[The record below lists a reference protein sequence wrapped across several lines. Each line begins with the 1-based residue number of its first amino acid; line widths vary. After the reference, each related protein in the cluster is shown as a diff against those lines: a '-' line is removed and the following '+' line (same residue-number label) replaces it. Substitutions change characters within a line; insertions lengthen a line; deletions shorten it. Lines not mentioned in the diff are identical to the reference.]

1 MTFLEGLEK
10 SYHNTPGYV
19 CLRDIGHS
27 KKKMM
32 VAVIKSEEGSS
43 TTGNSLMSVL
53 NVAVL
58 ELSVGICASGNHLS
72 PLKNSTSLIV
82 KLLRYGVF
90 LSWPEVVMTK
100 NDVLNCSNVFLKLQN
115 VKGKVMNNITTL
127 DY

>member
-1 MTFLEGLEK
+1 M
-10 SYHNTPGYV
+10 
-19 CLRDIGHS
+19 
-27 KKKMM
+27 
-32 VAVIKSEEGSS
+32 
-43 TTGNSLMSVL
+43 
-53 NVAVL
+53 
-58 ELSVGICASGNHLS
+58 
-72 PLKNSTSLIV
+72 KNSTSLIV